1 MTELFLYGREDGLF
15 KQVLNQSKVI
25 AGRYHVSPNYGHD
38 LNTNNLETFIKD
50 PKYGLQD
57 VAIKYPLCVCMTPSS
72 RFVKINTIKWEHFSF
87 TLFFLCNANQ
97 DGNNQIKKLDK
108 DTNTSAQTVPDDWDA
123 MKQCASDF
131 LDILWNVT
139 LKKSLANGAPL
150 KSILNIDFDNAV
162 IGRLTLF
169 NNDKLNGASVSFQAT
184 MQTNCCAVTD
194 YNNDVLNNITIPNM

>member
-1 MTELFLYGREDGLF
+1 MTELFLYHREQGLF

-57 VAIKYPLCVCMTPSS
+57 VEVKYPICVCMTPSS
-72 RFVKINTIKWEHFSF
+72 RFVKINTIKWEQFTF
-87 TLFFLCNANQ
+87 TLFFLCNAYQ
-97 DGNNQIKKLDK
+97 DGNNQIKNLDK
-108 DTNTSAQTVPDDWDA
+108 DTNTSAQTIPDDWNA

-131 LDILWNVT
+131 LDVLWKVT
-139 LKKSLANGAPL
+139 LKTSFGEVPL
-150 KSILNIDFDNAV
+150 KSILNIEFDNAV

-194 YNNDVLNNITIPNM
+194 YTSNVLDNITIPTM